1 MKNGLTTE
9 AAEELL
15 FLHGFNALDPPK
27 SKSKIVIFLEY
38 MFGGFAI
45 LLWLGAILS
54 FIGYTVETFTSEH
67 GTNDQLYIG
76 IVLVSVILITGL
88 FGYYQESANT
98 AIMESFRKMIPKYAS
113 VIRDGVETQI
123 RSEFIV
129 VGDIVYLTAGELVP
143 ADIRIIES
151 NGMKVDNSSI
161 TGESDPISRSPLC
174 TDKNPLESD
183 NVAFYGT
190 NVVEGSG
197 KGLVTACGN
206 ETLMGH
212 IASLTAGLQPEATS
226 LQRELH
232 YFIKIVTVVALIIGV
247 AFFIMA
253 MVIGYSFFEAFIYLI
268 AIIVANVPEGLLVT
282 MTASLTLTARR
293 MADKNCMVKKLQCI
307 ETLGSTNTICSDKTG
322 NLRNFS

>member
-1 MKNGLTTE
+1 
-9 AAEELL
+9 
-15 FLHGFNALDPPK
+15 
-27 SKSKIVIFLEY
+27 

-45 LLWLGAILS
+45 LLWLGALLS
-54 FIGYTVETFTSEH
+54 FIGYTVETFTGEH
-67 GTNDQLYIG
+67 ATNDQLYIG
-76 IVLVSVILITGL
+76 IVLMSVIVITGL

-98 AIMESFRKMIPKYAS
+98 AIMESFRKMVPKYAN
-113 VIRDGVETQI
+113 VIRDGVEKSI
-123 RSEFIV
+123 RSEYIV
-129 VGDIVYLTAGELVP
+129 VGDIVHIIAGELIP
-143 ADIRIIES
+143 ADLRIIES

-161 TGESDPISRSPLC
+161 TGESDPLLRSTKC
-174 TDKNPLESD
+174 TDKNLLESE

-190 NVVEGSG
+190 NIVEGNG
-197 KGLVTACGN
+197 RGLVIACGDD
-206 ETLMGH
+206 TLMGH
-212 IASLTAGLQPEATS
+212 IAKLTAGLVPDETS

-232 YFIKIVTVVALIIGV
+232 HFIKIVTTVALIIGSS
-247 AFFIMA
+247 FFIMA

-322 NLRNFS
+322 KL